1 MSKILICDD
10 EASIL
15 SILEFTL
22 VTEGYQVVTA
32 RDGDEA
38 LAMAAAEDP
47 DLIVLDV
54 MMPRR
59 NGVEVCHLLKSGRD
73 TAHIP
78 VVLLTAKGRREDR
91 EAGQQA
97 GADSYIAKPFSPQ
110 RLVERIQSL
119 LGVRKG

>member
-1 MSKILICDD
+1 MSKILVCDD

-15 SILEFTL
+15 SILDFSLT
-22 VTEGYQVVTA
+22 TEGYQVVTA

-38 LAMAAAEDP
+38 LALAALEDP

-59 NGVEVCHLLKSGRD
+59 SGIEVCRQLKSQRE

-78 VVLLTAKGRREDR
+78 IILLTAKGRREDR

-97 GADSYIAKPFSPQ
+97 GADSYVTKPFSPQ
-110 RLVERIQSL
+110 RLLERVQSL

>member
-1 MSKILICDD
+1 MSKILVCDD

-15 SILEFTL
+15 SILDFSLT
-22 VTEGYQVVTA
+22 TEGYQVVTA

-38 LAMAAAEDP
+38 LALAAAEDP

-59 NGVEVCHLLKSGRD
+59 SGVDVCRQLKTGRA

-78 VVLLTAKGRREDR
+78 VILLTAKGRREDR

-97 GADSYIAKPFSPQ
+97 GADSYITKPFSPQ
-110 RLVERIQSL
+110 RLIERIQSL